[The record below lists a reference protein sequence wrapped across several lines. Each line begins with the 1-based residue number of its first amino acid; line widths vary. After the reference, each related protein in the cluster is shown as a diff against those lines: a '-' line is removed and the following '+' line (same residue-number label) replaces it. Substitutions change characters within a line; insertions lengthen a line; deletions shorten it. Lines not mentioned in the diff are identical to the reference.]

1 MAKYIN
7 NEFSSSDWLRYFS
20 NKSNHWILKYWRN
33 NKDIFFNRFMIIGD
47 KRLLIIGDKERG
59 NTYEFLKPQ
68 GESFIQLDM
77 EI

>member
-1 MAKYIN
+1 
-7 NEFSSSDWLRYFS
+7 
-20 NKSNHWILKYWRN
+20 
-33 NKDIFFNRFMIIGD
+33 MIIGD

-59 NTYEFLKPQ
+59 STYEFLKPQ

>member
-47 KRLLIIGDKERG
+47 KERG

>member
-33 NKDIFFNRFMIIGD
+33 NKDIFFNRFMILGNYEIFIICD
-47 KRLLIIGDKERG
+47 KNNGYS
-59 NTYEFLKPQ
+59 YEFKKPH
-68 GESFIQLDM
+68 GIQTIL
-77 EI
+77 ENLN

>member
-47 KRLLIIGDKERG
+47 KRLLDRKSTRL
-59 NTYEFLKPQ
+59 NSSHLKLSRMP
-68 GESFIQLDM
+68 SSA
-77 EI
+77 

>member
-33 NKDIFFNRFMIIGD
+33 NKDIFFKTHTCKTCNHA
-47 KRLLIIGDKERG
+47 K
-59 NTYEFLKPQ
+59 
-68 GESFIQLDM
+68 
-77 EI
+77 

>member
-33 NKDIFFNRFMIIGD
+33 NKDIFFVFSDG
-47 KRLLIIGDKERG
+47 
-59 NTYEFLKPQ
+59 
-68 GESFIQLDM
+68 FIMAVLPA
-77 EI
+77 EIAPINGAITN